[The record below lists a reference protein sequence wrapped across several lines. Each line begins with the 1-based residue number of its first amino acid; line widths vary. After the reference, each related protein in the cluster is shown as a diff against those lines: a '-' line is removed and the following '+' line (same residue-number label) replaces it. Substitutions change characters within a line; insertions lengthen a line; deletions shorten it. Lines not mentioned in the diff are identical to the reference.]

1 MNITD
6 DDGCIT
12 LLMAQVTEPSPLVVD
27 AQVTQA
33 GCVGDCNGSITLFV
47 TGGTGAPT
55 VIWDPV
61 PPNGQGVTSAQGL
74 CPGDWTATVHDGN
87 GCTITQTWTI
97 SASEGPA
104 LVVNS
109 TPAHCAVCD
118 GTATVEVTGGS
129 GPYNVAWS
137 LAGMP
142 MGVTPTI
149 TDLCAGVY
157 HVVATDAFGCAGT
170 SSVAVTDVG
179 AETIDVT
186 TTPVTCAGDC
196 DGTAKIGR

>member
-1 MNITD
+1 WSPEPAEGQGTPYASGLCPGSYNLNITD

-87 GCTITQTWTI
+87 GCTIT
-97 SASEGPA
+97 
-104 LVVNS
+104 
-109 TPAHCAVCD
+109 
-118 GTATVEVTGGS
+118 
-129 GPYNVAWS
+129 
-137 LAGMP
+137 
-142 MGVTPTI
+142 
-149 TDLCAGVY
+149 
-157 HVVATDAFGCAGT
+157 
-170 SSVAVTDVG
+170 
-179 AETIDVT
+179 
-186 TTPVTCAGDC
+186 
-196 DGTAKIGR
+196 